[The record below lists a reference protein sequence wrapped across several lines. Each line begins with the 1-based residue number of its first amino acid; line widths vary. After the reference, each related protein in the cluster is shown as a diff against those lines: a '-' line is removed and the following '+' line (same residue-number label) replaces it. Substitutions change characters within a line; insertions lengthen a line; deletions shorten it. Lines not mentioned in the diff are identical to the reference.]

1 MLHGKKDATK
11 KHEIMCSCMGRTRD
25 GGQDEKV
32 QEISGVASEIKNE
45 SPATETNADNVGW
58 PLLRAYTA

>member
-45 SPATETNADNVGW
+45 SECRSAFGIERHST
-58 PLLRAYTA
+58 